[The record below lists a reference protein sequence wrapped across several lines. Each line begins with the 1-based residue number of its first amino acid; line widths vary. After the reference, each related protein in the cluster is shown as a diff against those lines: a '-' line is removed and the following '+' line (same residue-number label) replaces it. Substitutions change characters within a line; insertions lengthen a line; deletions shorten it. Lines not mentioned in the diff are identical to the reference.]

1 VEQMDPKNKQVP
13 VAISS
18 APKPFI
24 YVWRL

>member
-1 VEQMDPKNKQVP
+1 VEKMDPKKQQISA
-13 VAISS
+13 AISS